1 MMTIHLILMLL
12 LIALMLVLYF
22 YFSKKEK
29 KKNVDKEVAHRYLY
43 FWVTSLSMY
52 IKLSINHQWDGDNF
66 MLHVSNANIYQKSFI
81 LSEAD
86 KVTKETNIPIL
97 VKFYKSRK

>member
-1 MMTIHLILMLL
+1 
-12 LIALMLVLYF
+12 LYYIF
-22 YFSKKEK
+22 IFLKKKK

-52 IKLSINHQWDGDNF
+52 IKLSINHKWDGDNF
-66 MLHVSNANIYQKSFI
+66 MLHVSDANIYQKSFI

-86 KVTKETNIPIL
+86 RVTKETKTSIL